1 MWSSDE
7 CQTVVLKRG
16 SHDHPWRGACLL
28 EIAGTLPGGPW
39 SDRPAS
45 VGPVLARLGRL
56 VNDLTSDS
64 ARYQLIGM
72 AAWLVGSSI
81 EPRDDV
87 DAAIAALAGQAALGR
102 ADPRAAD
109 RLARRLALV
118 STGSAARRRR
128 RIGRLLDDSAHVLA
142 HTPDGDQLLG
152 DLLNAALNLSRG
164 FEGLPPLPDAVL
176 RQQPNPT
183 TLPVRVE
190 LRSPD
195 GAEST
200 YFHCT
205 ALWTR
210 WPEPLR
216 HAWIERCAEL
226 HRGPQGALS
235 LT

>member
-1 MWSSDE
+1 ME
-7 CQTVVLKRG
+7 L
-16 SHDHPWRGACLL
+16 
-28 EIAGTLPGGPW
+28 AGTLPGGPW

-64 ARYQLIGM
+64 ARPQLI
-72 AAWLVGSSI
+72 ALAPWLVGSSV
-81 EPRDDV
+81 ESRDAEV
-87 DAAIAALAGQAALGR
+87 AILAGRAALGW
-102 ADPRAAD
+102 ADPAAAD
-109 RLARRLALV
+109 RLARLLALV

-128 RIGRLLDDSAHVLA
+128 RIGRLLHDSAHALA
-142 HTPDGDQLLG
+142 HTRDGDQLLRQ
-152 DLLNAALNLSRG
+152 LLVAALNLSRG
-164 FEGLPPLPDAVL
+164 FEGLPPLPDAVP
-176 RQQPNPT
+176 QQQPT

-200 YFHCT
+200 YFHCR

-216 HAWIERCAEL
+216 DAWIERGAEL
-226 HRGPQGALS
+226 HRGRQDALT